1 MSEIEQSIKGKIEAV
16 GIPLRDWDIQINYG
30 IKTGYND
37 AFVITTDK
45 RDEIL
50 ANCQNDEERARTSEI
65 IRPILRGR
73 DIKRYSYDWAD
84 LWLIYIPW
92 HFPLHEDDSIQGASE
107 KAEEA
112 FKTQYPTIYQHL
124 LAYKEDLSARN
135 KAETGIRYEWYA
147 MQRWGANYS
156 DDFNKPKIVYAE
168 LARTGNAFTIDTNK
182 MLVGNTGYIIT
193 FDSEVSEERL
203 YCLTGFLNSKAI
215 LFYLDN
221 SCSKF
226 DENGWRWLR
235 QFVENI
241 PIPQKTDHQLYSEV
255 TKAIE
260 EQCNND
266 CLQRI
271 NSIVYEILGL
281 TLDEIAYLE
290 NKYANY

>member
-1 MSEIEQSIKGKIEAV
+1 M
-16 GIPLRDWDIQINYG
+16 RDWDINIYRG
-30 IKTGYND
+30 VLTGYND
-37 AFVITTDK
+37 AFIIDSAKREEILTNCQTEDERIRTTD
-45 RDEIL
+45 L
-50 ANCQNDEERARTSEI
+50 

-92 HFPLHEDDSIQGASE
+92 HFPLHEDNSIQGASE

-193 FDSEVSEERL
+193 FDSDVSEERL

-281 TLDEIAYLE
+281 TPDEIAYLE

>member
-168 LARTGNAFTIDTNK
+168 LARTGNAFTIDTNR
-182 MLVGNTGYIIT
+182 MVVGNTGYIIT
-193 FDSEVSEERL
+193 FDSQVAEERL
-203 YCLTGFLNSKAI
+203 YCLTGFLNSKAT

-241 PIPQKTDHQLYSEV
+241 PIPQLTDSHLYSEV
-255 TKAIE
+255 TKAIK
-260 EQCNND
+260 QCNSD
-266 CLQRI
+266 SLHRI
-271 NSIVYEILGL
+271 NIVVYEILGL
-281 TLDEIAYLE
+281 TTEEVAYLE
-290 NKYANY
+290 KKYANY

>member
-1 MSEIEQSIKGKIEAV
+1 MSDIEQSIKSKIEAV
-16 GIPLRDWDIQINYG
+16 GTPLRDWDIQINYG

-50 ANCQNDEERARTSEI
+50 TNCHDDDERFRTSEI

-73 DIKRYSYDWAD
+73 DIKRYNYDWAD

-92 HFPLHEDDSIQGASE
+92 HFPLHEDDSIQGTSV
-107 KAEEA
+107 KAEET

-124 LAYKEDLSARN
+124 LAYKENLSARN

-168 LARTGNAFTIDTNK
+168 LARTGNAFTIDTK
-182 MLVGNTGYIIT
+182 RMVVGNTGYIIT
-193 FDSEVSEERL
+193 FDSDVSKERL
-203 YCLTGFLNSKAI
+203 YCLTGFLNSKAT
-215 LFYLDN
+215 LFYLDH

-241 PIPQKTDHQLYSEV
+241 PIPQQTNHQLFLEI

-260 EQCNND
+260 QCNSD

-271 NSIVYEILGL
+271 NTIVYEILGL
-281 TLDEIAYLE
+281 TPDEIAYLE
-290 NKYANY
+290 KKYVNY

>member
-1 MSEIEQSIKGKIEAV
+1 M
-16 GIPLRDWDIQINYG
+16 
-30 IKTGYND
+30 
-37 AFVITTDK
+37 
-45 RDEIL
+45 
-50 ANCQNDEERARTSEI
+50 

-73 DIKRYSYDWAD
+73 DIKRYNYDWAK

-124 LAYKEDLSARN
+124 LAYKSDLSARN
-135 KAETGIRYEWYA
+135 RAETGIRYEWYA

-168 LARTGNAFTIDTNK
+168 LARTGNAFTIDTK
-182 MLVGNTGYIIT
+182 RMVVGNTGYIIT

-203 YCLTGFLNSKAI
+203 YCLTGFLNSKAT

-241 PIPQKTDHQLYSEV
+241 PIPQQTDSQLYFEV
-255 TKAIE
+255 TKTI
-260 EQCNND
+260 EQCNSD
-266 CLQRI
+266 SLKRI
-271 NSIVYEILGL
+271 NTIVYEILGL
-281 TLDEIAYLE
+281 TSVEIAYLE
-290 NKYANY
+290 KKYANY